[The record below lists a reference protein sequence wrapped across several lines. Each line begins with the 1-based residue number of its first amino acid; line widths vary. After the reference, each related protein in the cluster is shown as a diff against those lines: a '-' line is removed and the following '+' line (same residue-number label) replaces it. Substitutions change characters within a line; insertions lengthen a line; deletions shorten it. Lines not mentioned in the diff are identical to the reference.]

1 MEKPLVSVVI
11 PAYNA
16 SEYLEDCIDS
26 VSRQSYRPIE
36 IIVID
41 DGSTDDTGAI
51 VSRLARSDGR
61 IRLISVENGG
71 VSRARNIGI
80 EVSTGEFVT
89 FVDAD
94 DLIHPLA
101 IEAMVEAAQ
110 SEGAQVCITSFEKGD
125 KAPAFKGRAPKSR
138 SEIYN
143 YREAMEAALYQ
154 RRLLN
159 SPWGVLIK
167 RELLTPERRFREG
180 TRYEDLDAF
189 YRMYEGVEKI
199 VYLPYPYYFYRD
211 NPGSFLNK
219 WSDSRLDVLE
229 VTDRMVEFFRAK
241 YPELLPAALD
251 RRFSAHYNMLLLMYR
266 HRIDNSGALEKCLL
280 VVREGRLHALRNPRV
295 RLKNKLGAL
304 LSYGGRPLIRL
315 AARL

>member
-1 MEKPLVSVVI
+1 MEKPLVSLVI

-51 VSRLARSDGR
+51 ASRLARSDGR
-61 IRLISVENGG
+61 LRLISIENGG

-80 EVSTGEFVT
+80 EVSRGEFVT

-94 DLIHPLA
+94 DLLHPLA
-101 IEAMVEAAQ
+101 IEAMVDAAL

-125 KAPAFKGRAPKSR
+125 KVPAFKGRAPKSR
-138 SEIYN
+138 REIFN
-143 YREAMEAALYQ
+143 YREAMEVALYQ
-154 RRLLN
+154 KRLLN
-159 SPWGVLIK
+159 SPWGILVK

-199 VYLPYPYYFYRD
+199 VYLTFPYYFYRD

-229 VTDRMVEFFRAK
+229 VTDRLVEFFRAK

-251 RRFSAHYNMLLLMYR
+251 RRFSAHYNMLLLMFR
-266 HRIDNSGALEKCLL
+266 HRIDNSGALQKCLS
-280 VVREGRLHALRNPRV
+280 VVREGRLQALRNPRV
-295 RLKNKLGAL
+295 RPKNKLGAL

-315 AARL
+315 AALL